1 MERRSCELEIR
12 FVFLTINKIRMKKL
26 SGIASLLVCF
36 TMISQAQQPVRKGAF
51 ETATISVPTVQC
63 EQCKDRIE
71 KYLTREDGITKVTV
85 DYKKKTCKVTYL
97 WDRTTIE
104 NIKTA
109 IANVGYDAGDV
120 TADPEAY
127 KKLPTCCKKPED
139 GGGPEK
145 K

>member
-1 MERRSCELEIR
+1 MQGQDR
-12 FVFLTINKIRMKKL
+12 KISDPGRWYSVGE
-26 SGIASLLVCF
+26 SGL
-36 TMISQAQQPVRKGAF
+36 Q
-51 ETATISVPTVQC
+51 E
-63 EQCKDRIE
+63 KD
-71 KYLTREDGITKVTV
+71 LKVA
-85 DYKKKTCKVTYL
+85 YL

-139 GGGPEK
+139 GGGPQK
-145 K
+145 N

>member
-1 MERRSCELEIR
+1 
-12 FVFLTINKIRMKKL
+12 
-26 SGIASLLVCF
+26 
-36 TMISQAQQPVRKGAF
+36 
-51 ETATISVPTVQC
+51 VQC

-71 KYLTREDGITKVTV
+71 KYLTREDGVQKATV
-85 DYKKKTCKVTYL
+85 DFKKKTCKVTYL

-109 IANVGYDAGDV
+109 IANIGYDADDV

-139 GGGPEK
+139 GGGHEK
-145 K
+145 Q

>member
-1 MERRSCELEIR
+1 
-12 FVFLTINKIRMKKL
+12 MKKIL
-26 SGIASLLVCF
+26 YLSLLFNCLFIF
-36 TMISQAQQPVRKGAF
+36 TKGQQPVRKGSS

-71 KYLTREDGITKVTV
+71 KYLTREEGIQKVTV
-85 DYKKKTCKVTYL
+85 DYKKKTCKVTYF

-109 IANVGYDAGDV
+109 IANAGYDAGDV

-139 GGGPEK
+139 GGGPAK